1 MNDSIVNFLG
11 FYITAFKVMH
21 GFDTNSSW
29 KLSSPCAS
37 TVLCKM
43 SKPE

>member
-11 FYITAFKVMH
+11 FYITSFKAMH

-29 KLSSPCAS
+29 KLQVPVRVRYCAK
-37 TVLCKM
+37 C
-43 SKPE
+43 